1 MFNMF
6 FFKFKTIQGA
16 TLYDLL
22 GKEIDLR
29 EKRQAVLAKNLE
41 IQDVEVG
48 LRNSIKMVDTEI
60 KKVQHNIE
68 NVQSNESALDA
79 KIEKKKVELDRN
91 QKRLLTLKKVIY

>member
-1 MFNMF
+1 M
-6 FFKFKTIQGA
+6 QGA

-91 QKRLLTLKKVIY
+91 QKRLGTLKKVIYFVL

>member
-1 MFNMF
+1 M
-6 FFKFKTIQGA
+6 TIKCYVVQGA

-91 QKRLLTLKKVIY
+91 QKRLGTLKKVIYFVL

>member
-1 MFNMF
+1 M
-6 FFKFKTIQGA
+6 
-16 TLYDLL
+16 
-22 GKEIDLR
+22 
-29 EKRQAVLAKNLE
+29 LAKNLE

>member
-1 MFNMF
+1 M
-6 FFKFKTIQGA
+6 
-16 TLYDLL
+16 
-22 GKEIDLR
+22 
-29 EKRQAVLAKNLE
+29 LAKNLE

-91 QKRLLTLKKVIY
+91 QKRLLTLKKVKY

>member
-1 MFNMF
+1 M
-6 FFKFKTIQGA
+6 
-16 TLYDLL
+16 
-22 GKEIDLR
+22 
-29 EKRQAVLAKNLE
+29 LAKNLE

-91 QKRLLTLKKVIY
+91 QKRLLTLKKVIYQIR